1 MGENYREQGRG
12 TLVGQASEKATA
24 GAVAFR
30 FLISNLARYELL
42 GQLLIIGEG

>member
-1 MGENYREQGRG
+1 MRLRSAIGSQEKR
-12 TLVGQASEKATA
+12 KATA

-30 FLISNLARYELL
+30 FSNLTRYELL